1 MNVPRAITST
11 ACALLLGGC
20 DAARR
25 EAPAGEVSPPPA
37 SQAPSTSAAKAGA
50 SLPEGAR
57 LPSPGAGW
65 TRNRQ
70 PSASFIAPPQNM
82 DSDGQLSFY
91 TGFSFFRSPWIAAP
105 ASTTARDGLGPLFN
119 AHTCAACH
127 PNGGRGVSLLD
138 KPDAPGTV
146 VRVSVRTPDGEVR
159 PHPRYGSQLQVRA
172 TFAGGAEA
180 SVRASVQPGSAQL
193 GKENLRA
200 PKLDVRLAQAD
211 GERQALD
218 ADLLLSARVAPPL
231 LGLGLLEGIPEARV
245 LAAADANDE
254 NGDGISGRPQRTASG
269 HLGRF
274 GWKAARATVAEQTA
288 AAFSEDIGIT
298 STLFPDSTCT
308 PLQTACQLQ
317 PHGRD
322 APEDVEIP
330 SRLFDHV
337 VHFVAHIPPP
347 AAGELTPQ
355 VRRGRQAFS
364 AIGCDGCHTP
374 SHPSPAGVVWP
385 YTDLLL
391 HDMGEGLADHRPEGE
406 ASGREWRTAPLW
418 GIGARVQGA
427 GRNLLHDGRAR
438 NVDEAIRWHDGE
450 AANAR
455 RAYQG
460 LGKEEQRALLAFL
473 DAI

>member
-1 MNVPRAITST
+1 
-11 ACALLLGGC
+11 
-20 DAARR
+20 
-25 EAPAGEVSPPPA
+25 
-37 SQAPSTSAAKAGA
+37 
-50 SLPEGAR
+50 
-57 LPSPGAGW
+57 
-65 TRNRQ
+65 
-70 PSASFIAPPQNM
+70 M
-82 DSDGQLSFY
+82 DSDGRLAFY
-91 TGFSFFRSPWIAAP
+91 TGFSFFRSPWVAAP

-146 VRVSVRTPDGEVR
+146 VRISMRAPGGQVR

-180 SVRASVQPGSAQL
+180 SIRASAVT

-200 PKLDVRLAQAD
+200 PKLDVQLTQAD

-218 ADLLLSARVAPPL
+218 SDLLLSARVAPPL
-231 LGLGLLEGIPEARV
+231 LGLGLLESIPEASV
-245 LAAADANDE
+245 LAAADASDE
-254 NGDGISGRPQRTASG
+254 DGDGISGRPQRTASG
-269 HLGRF
+269 RLGRF

-298 STLFPDSTCT
+298 SALFPDSICT
-308 PLQTACQLQ
+308 PLQMACRAQ

-322 APEDVEIP
+322 APEEVEISP
-330 SRLFDHV
+330 RLFDYV

-347 AAGELTPQ
+347 AAGESTPR
-355 VRRGRQAFS
+355 VRRGRKAF
-364 AIGCDGCHTP
+364 AALGCDRCHTP
-374 SHPSPAGVVWP
+374 SHHSSAGVVWP

-391 HDMGEGLADHRPEGE
+391 HDMGDGLADHRPEGE

-438 NVDEAIRWHDGE
+438 NIDEAIRWHDGE
-450 AANAR
+450 AASAR

-460 LGKEEQRALLAFL
+460 LSKEAQRELLAFL
-473 DAI
+473 KAI